1 MGTDGTGDGLPPKP
15 TYNAGANRKHK
26 AAANRGAP
34 PKCRKTSEV
43 PGKPSGDGSDKPESS
58 RAGPKGPPKEKKVVT
73 EVRIAPN
80 DIFFIRLHEL
90 LKDFCLYSGIFHFI
104 QVAIN
109 GCSSVFG
116 FPFFSRA

>member
-1 MGTDGTGDGLPPKP
+1 MVGTDGTGDGLPPKP
-15 TYNAGANRKHK
+15 TDNSGINRKHK

-80 DIFFIRLHEL
+80 DIFFLRMHEL
-90 LKDFCLYSGIFHFI
+90 LKDFVYTQAFSTFFDQLDQPSQ
-104 QVAIN
+104 QVQQT
-109 GCSSVFG
+109 G
-116 FPFFSRA
+116 R